1 MKDSHEKRQE
11 AEVYETKK
19 RLAEMAWAA
28 LLVSPRHVT
37 DGFDNIAAQAWNAA
51 EIMHLDSKRR
61 RPVE

>member
-1 MKDSHEKRQE
+1 MKDSHDKRRE
-11 AEVYETKK
+11 AEVHEEKK